1 MPGEP
6 KNTNNDDRERVIFHV
21 DLDAFYVE
29 VERQAD
35 PSLRGKP
42 VVIGGIG
49 PRGVVATASYEA
61 RKFGVHSAMATAAA
75 RRLCP
80 QAIFMRGNHGLY
92 RDVSKK
98 FMNILREYSPNVVPV
113 SVDEAYLDMSGT
125 ERLYGQPIDAADK
138 IRARVRGE
146 LGLPASIG
154 IGPSKLVAKVSTE
167 HAKPDG
173 VFQVRQQEAEAFFA
187 PQPVRNLPGIGPKAG
202 EALAKLEIATLGQLA
217 AAPTG
222 PLRRALGPNHAEH
235 VRKRARGIDNAPLKE
250 RVKSKSISAETTFE
264 TDVSSRSELE
274 KVLKDLSERVG
285 TRLRKSG
292 LRARGA
298 GIKLRYGDFTTI
310 TRQRTFPAPGDG
322 DQLIYDTA
330 HALLVTAMRQRGDP
344 IRLIGVAVSGLG
356 EQAAQLSLLDANP
369 MADSDT
375 SEAMDAI
382 RERYGSEAISRGS
395 VQS

>member
-1 MPGEP
+1 MTSSIEH
-6 KNTNNDDRERVIFHV
+6 KDSNDETERVIFHV

-42 VVIGGIG
+42 VVIGGTG

-61 RKFGVHSAMATAAA
+61 REFGVHSAMPSAVA

-80 QAIFMRGNHGLY
+80 QAIFMRGNHELY

-98 FMNILREYSPNVVPV
+98 FMGILRRFSPTVVSV

-125 ERLYGQPIDAADK
+125 ERLYGQPMDTADT
-138 IRARVRGE
+138 IRTAVRDE

-154 IGPSKLVAKVSTE
+154 IGPSKLVSKVSTE

-202 EALAKLEIATLGQLA
+202 EALAKLNIATLGELA
-217 AAPTG
+217 VTPVG
-222 PLRRALGPNHAEH
+222 PLRRALGPNNADH
-235 VRKRARGIDNAPLKE
+235 VQRRAKGIDNAPLRE
-250 RVKSKSISAETTFE
+250 RVKAKSISAETTFE
-264 TDVSSRSELE
+264 TDVSSRTELE
-274 KVLKDLSERVG
+274 KVLKRLSERVG

-292 LRARGA
+292 QRARA
-298 GIKLRYGDFTTI
+298 ASIKLRYGDFTTI

-322 DQLIYDTA
+322 DQAIYDTS

-344 IRLIGVAVSGLG
+344 IRLLGVAVTGLG

-369 MADSDT
+369 LVDSDT
-375 SEAMDAI
+375 SEAIDAI
-382 RERYGSEAISRGS
+382 RDRYGSEAISRGS
-395 VQS
+395 I

>member
-1 MPGEP
+1 MLGDSR
-6 KNTNNDDRERVIFHV
+6 KHDQERVIFHV

-35 PSLRGKP
+35 PSLRGEP

-49 PRGVVATASYEA
+49 PRGVVSTASYEA
-61 RKFGVHSAMATAAA
+61 RKFGVHSAMPTAVA

-80 QAIFMRGNHGLY
+80 QAIYMRGNHSLY

-98 FMNILREYSPNVVPV
+98 FMNILRQYSPEVVPV

-125 ERLYGQPIDAADK
+125 ERLYGQPIEVADV
-138 IRARVRGE
+138 IRKAVKDE

-173 VFQVRQQEAEAFFA
+173 VFQVREQEAEAFFA
-187 PQPVRNLPGIGPKAG
+187 PQPVRNLPGIGPKAA
-202 EALAKLEIATLGQLA
+202 ESLAALNISTLGEIA

-222 PLRRALGPNHAEH
+222 PLRRALGPNLADH
-235 VRKRARGIDNAPLKE
+235 VRRRARGIDSAPLRE
-250 RVKSKSISAETTFE
+250 HAKSKSISSETTFS
-264 TDVSSRSELE
+264 TNVSSRAKLE
-274 KVLKDLSERVG
+274 KVLKRLSEGVG
-285 TRLRKSG
+285 ARLRKSG
-292 LRARGA
+292 KRARGVS
-298 GIKLRYGDFTTI
+298 IKLRYGDFTTI

-322 DQLIYDTA
+322 DQLIQETA
-330 HALLVTAMRQRGDP
+330 HALLVTAMRQRGDA
-344 IRLIGVAVSGLG
+344 IRLLGVALTGLG
-356 EQAAQLSLLDANP
+356 EQAAQLSLLDQNP

-375 SEAMDAI
+375 SEAVDAI

-395 VQS
+395 D

>member
-1 MPGEP
+1 MSGEP
-6 KNTNNDDRERVIFHV
+6 ITSDKERVIFHV

-29 VERQAD
+29 AERQND
-35 PSLRGKP
+35 PSLVGKP

-61 RKFGVHSAMATAAA
+61 RKFGVHSAMATAVA

-80 QAIFMRGNHGLY
+80 QAIYMRGNHDLY
-92 RDVSKK
+92 RTVSKK

-113 SVDEAYLDMSGT
+113 SVDEAYLDMTGT
-125 ERLYGQPIDAADK
+125 ERLYGEPFEAADL
-138 IRARVRGE
+138 IRKSVRDQ

-154 IGPSKLVAKVSTE
+154 IGPNKLVAKVSTE

-173 VFQVRQQEAEAFFA
+173 IFQVRQQEAESFFA

-202 EALAKLEIATLGQLA
+202 EALAKLKISTLGQLA
-217 AAPTG
+217 VAPVG
-222 PLRRALGPNHAEH
+222 PLRRALGPNHADY
-235 VRKRARGIDNAPLKE
+235 VQRRARGIDNAPLKE
-250 RVKSKSISAETTFE
+250 RVKVKSISAETTFE
-264 TDVSSRSELE
+264 TDVSRRSELE
-274 KVLKDLSERVG
+274 KVLNKLSERVG

-298 GIKLRYGDFTTI
+298 SIKLRYGDFSTI
-310 TRQRTFPAPGDG
+310 TRQRIFAAPGDG

-330 HALLVTAMRQRGDP
+330 HALLVTAMRARGDA
-344 IRLIGVAVSGLG
+344 IRLLGVSVTGLG
-356 EQAAQLSLLDANP
+356 EQAAQLSLLDQNP

-375 SEAMDAI
+375 SEALDTI
-382 RERYGSEAISRGS
+382 RERFGTEAISRGS
-395 VQS
+395 A

>member
-1 MPGEP
+1 MPDSENPGER
-6 KNTNNDDRERVIFHV
+6 NNDQERVVFHV
-21 DLDAFYVE
+21 DLDAYYVE
-29 VERQAD
+29 VERQNA
-35 PSLRGKP
+35 PLLRGKP
-42 VVIGGIG
+42 VVIGGTG

-61 RKFGVHSAMATAAA
+61 RKFGVHSAMATAVA

-80 QAIFMRGNHGLY
+80 QAIFMRGNHDLY

-98 FMNILREYSPNVVPV
+98 FMDILRQYSPVVVPV
-113 SVDEAYLDMSGT
+113 SVDEAYIDMSGT
-125 ERLYGQPIDAADK
+125 ERLYGQPFDAANA
-138 IRARVRGE
+138 IRKAVRDE

-173 VFQVRQQEAEAFFA
+173 IFQVRQQEAEAFFA
-187 PQPVRNLPGIGPKAG
+187 PQSVRNLPGIGPKAG
-202 EALAKLEIATLGQLA
+202 EALGKLSISTLGQLA
-217 AAPTG
+217 ATPLG
-222 PLRRALGPNHAEH
+222 PLRRALGPNNADH
-235 VRKRARGIDNAPLKE
+235 VQRRARGIDNAPLRE
-250 RVKSKSISAETTFE
+250 RAKSKSISAETTFA

-274 KVLKDLSERVG
+274 KVLKQLIERVG

-292 LRARGA
+292 KRARNTS
-298 GIKLRYGDFTTI
+298 IKLRYGDFTTI

-344 IRLIGVAVSGLG
+344 IRLIGVGVSGLG
-356 EQAAQLSLLDANP
+356 EQAAQLSLLDPNP
-369 MADSDT
+369 MADTDT
-375 SEAMDAI
+375 SDALDAI

-395 VQS
+395 G

>member
-1 MPGEP
+1 MPDSDQ
-6 KNTNNDDRERVIFHV
+6 NNEQERVIFHV

-61 RKFGVHSAMATAAA
+61 RKFGVHSAQATAVA

-80 QAIFMRGNHGLY
+80 QAIFMRGNHDLY
-92 RDVSKK
+92 REVSKK
-98 FMNILREYSPNVVPV
+98 LMNILREYSPSVVPV
-113 SVDEAYLDMSGT
+113 SVDEAYIDMTGS
-125 ERLYGQPIDAADK
+125 ERLYGVPMDSAEM
-138 IRARVRGE
+138 IRKAVRDE

-173 VFQVRQQEAEAFFA
+173 IFQVRKTEAEAFFA

-202 EALAKLEIATLGQLA
+202 EALALLNISTLGELA
-217 AAPTG
+217 VAPTG
-222 PLRRALGPNHAEH
+222 PLRRALGPNHADY
-235 VRKRARGIDNAPLKE
+235 VRRRAKGIDNAPLREKA
-250 RVKSKSISAETTFE
+250 KSKSISAETTFE
-264 TDVSSRSELE
+264 TDVSSRRELE
-274 KVLKDLSERVG
+274 KVLKRLSERVG
-285 TRLRKSG
+285 TRLRKSR
-292 LRARGA
+292 LRARGVS
-298 GIKLRYGDFTTI
+298 IKLRYGDFTTI

-322 DQLIYDTA
+322 DQTIYDTA

-344 IRLIGVAVSGLG
+344 IRLIGVAVNGLG

-375 SEAMDAI
+375 SEALDAI
-382 RERYGSEAISRGS
+382 RERYGSGAISRGS
-395 VQS
+395 G

>member
-1 MPGEP
+1 MSAEP
-6 KNTNNDDRERVIFHV
+6 INLDQERVIFHV

-29 VERQAD
+29 VERQND
-35 PSLRGKP
+35 PSLVGKP

-61 RKFGVHSAMATAAA
+61 RRFGVHSAMATAVA

-80 QAIFMRGNHGLY
+80 QAIYMRGNHDLY
-92 RDVSKK
+92 QEVSKK

-113 SVDEAYLDMSGT
+113 SVDEAYIDMTGT
-125 ERLYGQPIDAADK
+125 ERLYGEPFDTADK
-138 IRARVRGE
+138 IRDAVRDQ

-173 VFQVRQQEAEAFFA
+173 IFQVRQQEAEAFFA

-202 EALAKLEIATLGQLA
+202 EALAKLKISTLGQLA
-217 AAPTG
+217 VAPTG
-222 PLRRALGPNHAEH
+222 PLRRALGPNHADY
-235 VRKRARGIDNAPLKE
+235 VQRRARGIDNAPLREKA
-250 RVKSKSISAETTFE
+250 KTKSISSETTFE
-264 TDVSSRSELE
+264 SDISKRSELE
-274 KVLKDLSERVG
+274 KVLKKLSERVG

-292 LRARGA
+292 KRARGA
-298 GIKLRYGDFTTI
+298 SIKLRYGDFTTI

-330 HALLVTAMRQRGDP
+330 HALLATAMRQRGDP
-344 IRLIGVAVSGLG
+344 IRLLGVTVTGLG
-356 EQAAQLSLLDANP
+356 EQAAQLSLLDQNP

-375 SEAMDAI
+375 SEAVDAI
-382 RERYGSEAISRGS
+382 RERYGDEAIIRGS
-395 VQS
+395 T

>member
-1 MPGEP
+1 MPGDSINFE
-6 KNTNNDDRERVIFHV
+6 KERVIFHV

-29 VERQAD
+29 AERQND
-35 PSLRGKP
+35 PELIGKP

-61 RKFGVHSAMATAAA
+61 RKFGVHSAMATAVA

-80 QAIFMRGNHGLY
+80 QAIFMRGNHQMY

-113 SVDEAYLDMSGT
+113 SVDEAYLDMTGT
-125 ERLYGQPIDAADK
+125 ERLYGEPIDTADK
-138 IRARVRGE
+138 IREAVRSQ
-146 LGLPASIG
+146 LGLPVSIG

-173 VFQVRQQEAEAFFA
+173 VFQVRQQEAESFFA

-202 EALAKLEIATLGQLA
+202 EALAKLKIATLGQLA
-217 AAPTG
+217 AAPVG
-222 PLRRALGPNHAEH
+222 PLRRALGPNHADY
-235 VRKRARGIDNAPLKE
+235 VQRRARGIDYAPLKE
-250 RVKSKSISAETTFE
+250 RVKAKSISSETTFE
-264 TDVSSRSELE
+264 TDVSRRSELE
-274 KVLKDLSERVG
+274 KVLKNLSERVG

-292 LRARGA
+292 MRARGA
-298 GIKLRYGDFTTI
+298 SIKLRYGDFTTI

-322 DQLIYDTA
+322 DQLIYDTT

-344 IRLIGVAVSGLG
+344 IRLLGVSVTGLG
-356 EQAAQLSLLDANP
+356 EQAAQLSLLDQNP

-375 SEAMDAI
+375 SEAVDAI
-382 RERYGSEAISRGS
+382 RERFGSEAISRGS
-395 VQS
+395 T

>member
-1 MPGEP
+1 MPGEQQ
-6 KNTNNDDRERVIFHV
+6 NNAQERVIFHV
-21 DLDAFYVE
+21 DLDAFFVE
-29 VERQAD
+29 VERQHD

-49 PRGVVATASYEA
+49 PRGVVSTASYEA
-61 RKFGVHSAMATAAA
+61 RKFGVHSAMPTTVA

-80 QAIFMRGNHGLY
+80 QAIYMRGSHGLY

-98 FMNILREYSPNVVPV
+98 FMNVLREYSPHVVPV
-113 SVDEAYLDMSGT
+113 SVDEAYLDMTGS
-125 ERLYGQPIDAADK
+125 ERLYGEPIEAADK
-138 IRARVRGE
+138 IRTQVRSE

-173 VFQVRQQEAEAFFA
+173 IFQVRQREAEAFFA

-202 EALAKLEIATLGQLA
+202 ESLASLNIETLGQLA
-217 AAPTG
+217 TAPIG
-222 PLRRALGPNHAEH
+222 PLRRALGPNHAEY
-235 VRKRARGIDNAPLKE
+235 VQRRARGIDNSPLRE
-250 RVKSKSISAETTFE
+250 RVKAKSISSETTFE
-264 TDVSSRSELE
+264 TDVSSRTELE
-274 KVLKDLSERVG
+274 SVLKKLSERVG

-292 LRARGA
+292 QRAKGA
-298 GIKLRYGDFTTI
+298 GIKLRYGDFSTI

-322 DQLIYDTA
+322 DQLIYDTT
-330 HALLVTAMRQRGDP
+330 HALLVTAMRQRGEP
-344 IRLIGVAVSGLG
+344 IRLIGVSVSGLG
-356 EQAAQLSLLDANP
+356 EQAAQLSLLDQNP

-375 SEAMDAI
+375 SEALDAI

-395 VQS
+395 T